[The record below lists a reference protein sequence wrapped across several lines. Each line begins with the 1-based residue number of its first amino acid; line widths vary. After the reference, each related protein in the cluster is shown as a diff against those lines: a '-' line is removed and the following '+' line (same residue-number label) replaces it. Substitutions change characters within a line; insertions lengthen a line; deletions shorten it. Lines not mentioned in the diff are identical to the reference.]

1 MGNGGGTFACNP
13 RENCR
18 YPRNISANYSPRRN
32 GRVVLEQSRRYAY
45 NLKCFKME
53 IKRRLRAF
61 CKATRRALEYII
73 EQCQHLFLITFRWS
87 TRPWKFLSLEFYRLS
102 VAGICEI
109 FFHLSKNFILFFFYS
124 FFIHPRKDRLN
135 RRLSV
140 CLSLLRR
147 TVSVTRLQQII
158 KILKI
163 SRQVF
168 EVINK
173 IGPRRDFQ
181 NILSLR
187 WLILSLV

>member
-1 MGNGGGTFACNP
+1 MNWNTNVEERAKKGREKEIINIDGWWKMGNGGGTFACNP

-87 TRPWKFLSLEFYRLS
+87 TRPRKFLSR
-102 VAGICEI
+102 AA
-109 FFHLSKNFILFFFYS
+109 
-124 FFIHPRKDRLN
+124 R
-135 RRLSV
+135 
-140 CLSLLRR
+140 
-147 TVSVTRLQQII
+147 
-158 KILKI
+158 
-163 SRQVF
+163 
-168 EVINK
+168 
-173 IGPRRDFQ
+173 
-181 NILSLR
+181 ILSFIRCWNMRNL
-187 WLILSLV
+187 LSSLQKFYTFLFLQLFHSSSKR